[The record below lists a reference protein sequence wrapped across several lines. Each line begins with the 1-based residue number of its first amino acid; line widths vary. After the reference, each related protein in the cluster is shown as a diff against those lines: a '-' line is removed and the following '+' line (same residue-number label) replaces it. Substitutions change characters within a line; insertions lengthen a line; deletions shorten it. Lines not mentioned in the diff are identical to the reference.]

1 MLIFICL
8 RKFKVD
14 LGNSNQNLGFMKKIF
29 LIAILSMVSLGSFA
43 QNKNYLNFEAEI
55 ANKFGDFISFFDAK
69 NKLVKTILVD
79 KNGVFKDTMNVVTGR
94 YALTD
99 GNEYTIVYLKNG
111 FDLKLKMDAKKFDE
125 SIVYSGN
132 GAVENN
138 FLAQNTLFEK
148 KADIQ
153 SLLLANE
160 SDFFKEMDTKKTDD
174 LKRLEDK
181 KLDPVFVDYQ
191 KQTIEGTYNA
201 IVQYYKKNHDALVA
215 KNKMNNT
222 VSPSF
227 DYENHKGG
235 KTKLEDFKGKYVYI
249 DVWATWCGP
258 CRAEIPSLKK
268 MEELYHDKNI
278 VFVSISVDVDKD
290 HDKWKNFVT
299 EKQLGGV
306 QLFADKNWNSE
317 FITHFGITGIPR
329 FILIDPNG
337 KVVKSD
343 AVRPSSP
350 QLKEELDKL
359 LN

>member
-1 MLIFICL
+1 
-8 RKFKVD
+8 
-14 LGNSNQNLGFMKKIF
+14 MKKIF
-29 LIAILSMVSLGSFA
+29 LIAIVLMGSLNGFA
-43 QNKNYLNFEAEI
+43 QKKNYMHFEAEI
-55 ANKFGDFISFFDAK
+55 ANKFGDAISFFDAK
-69 NKLVKTILVD
+69 NKLVKTIKVD
-79 KNGVFKDTMNVVTGR
+79 NNGVFKDTMNVAEGR
-94 YALTD
+94 YALSD
-99 GNEYTIVYLKNG
+99 GNEYTIVLLKNG
-111 FDLKLKMDAKKFDE
+111 FDLKMKLDTKMFDE
-125 SIVYSGN
+125 SIVYTGK
-132 GAVENN
+132 GATENN
-138 FLAQNTLFEK
+138 FLAKNTLLEK
-148 KADIQ
+148 KADIE

-160 SDFFKEMDTKKTDD
+160 TDFFKEMDKKKADD

-181 KLDPVFVDYQ
+181 KLDPVFVDFQ
-191 KQTIEGTYNA
+191 KQTVNETYNA
-201 IVQYYKKNHDALVA
+201 IVQYYKKNHDALVV

-222 VSPSF
+222 ISPSF

-268 MEELYHDKNI
+268 MEEMYHDKNI

-290 HDKWKNFVT
+290 HEKWKNFVS

-306 QLFADKNWNSE
+306 QLFADKNWNSD
-317 FITHFGITGIPR
+317 FMLSYGINSIPR

-337 KVVKSD
+337 KVVKGN
-343 AVRPSSP
+343 ALRPSSP

>member
-1 MLIFICL
+1 M
-8 RKFKVD
+8 
-14 LGNSNQNLGFMKKIF
+14 G
-29 LIAILSMVSLGSFA
+29 SLNGFA
-43 QNKNYLNFEAEI
+43 QKKNYMHFEAEI
-55 ANKFGDFISFFDAK
+55 ANKFGDAISFFDAK
-69 NKLVKTILVD
+69 NKLVKTIKVD
-79 KNGVFKDTMNVVTGR
+79 NNGVFKDTMNVAEGR
-94 YALTD
+94 YALSD
-99 GNEYTIVYLKNG
+99 GNEYTIVFLKNG
-111 FDLKLKMDAKKFDE
+111 FDLKMKLDTKMFDE
-125 SIVYSGN
+125 SIVYTGK
-132 GAVENN
+132 GATENN
-138 FLAQNTLFEK
+138 FLAKNTLLEK
-148 KADIQ
+148 KADIE

-160 SDFFKEMDTKKTDD
+160 TDFFKEMDKKKADD

-181 KLDPVFVDYQ
+181 KLDPDFVDFQ
-191 KQTIEGTYNA
+191 KQTINETYNA

-222 VSPSF
+222 ISPSF

-268 MEELYHDKNI
+268 MEDMYHDKNI

-290 HDKWKNFVT
+290 HEKWKNFVS

-306 QLFADKNWNSE
+306 QLFADKNWNSD
-317 FITHFGITGIPR
+317 FMLSYGINSIPK

-337 KVVKSD
+337 KVVKGN
-343 AVRPSSP
+343 ALRPSSP

>member
-1 MLIFICL
+1 MGH
-8 RKFKVD
+8 K
-14 LGNSNQNLGFMKKIF
+14 NQNSFFMKKIV
-29 LIAILSMVSLGSFA
+29 LIAVVLMGSFSGFS
-43 QNKNYLNFEAEI
+43 QQKNFMRFEAEI
-55 ANKFGDFISFFDAK
+55 ANKFGDVISFFDVK
-69 NKLVKTILVD
+69 NKMVKSIKVD
-79 KNGVFKDTMNVVTGR
+79 EKGVFKDTMNLATGN
-94 YALTD
+94 YALSD
-99 GNEYTIVYLKNG
+99 GNEYTIIYLKNG

-125 SIVYSGN
+125 SIVYSGK

-160 SDFFKEMDTKKTDD
+160 SDFFKGLDKKKFDD
-174 LKRLEDK
+174 LKRLENEN
-181 KLDPVFVDYQ
+181 LDPAFVSLQ
-191 KQTIEGTYNA
+191 KQGIEESYSA
-201 IVQYYKKNHDALVA
+201 IVQYYKKNHEALLA
-215 KNKMNNT
+215 KNKLNNT
-222 VSPSF
+222 VAPSF

-249 DVWATWCGP
+249 DIWATWCGL

-268 MEELYHDKNI
+268 IEEMYHDKNI

-306 QLFADKNWNSE
+306 QLFADKNWYSD

-329 FILIDPNG
+329 FILIDPSG

-343 AVRPSSP
+343 AARPSSP

>member
-1 MLIFICL
+1 
-8 RKFKVD
+8 
-14 LGNSNQNLGFMKKIF
+14 MKKIF
-29 LIAILSMVSLGSFA
+29 LIAIVLMGSLNGFA
-43 QNKNYLNFEAEI
+43 QKKNYMHFEAEI
-55 ANKFGDFISFFDAK
+55 ANKFGDAISFFDAK
-69 NKLVKTILVD
+69 NKLVKTIKVD
-79 KNGVFKDTMNVVTGR
+79 NNGVFKDTMNVTEGR
-94 YALTD
+94 YALSD
-99 GNEYTIVYLKNG
+99 GNEYTIVFLKNG
-111 FDLKLKMDAKKFDE
+111 FDLKMKLDTKMFDE
-125 SIVYSGN
+125 SIVYTGK
-132 GAVENN
+132 GATENN
-138 FLAQNTLFEK
+138 FLAKNTLLEK
-148 KADIQ
+148 KADIE

-160 SDFFKEMDTKKTDD
+160 TDFFKEMDKKKADD

-181 KLDPVFVDYQ
+181 KLDPVFVDFQ
-191 KQTIEGTYNA
+191 KQTVNETYNA
-201 IVQYYKKNHDALVA
+201 IVQYYKKNHDALVV

-222 VSPSF
+222 ISPSF

-268 MEELYHDKNI
+268 MEEMYHDKNI

-290 HDKWKNFVT
+290 HEKWKNFVS

-306 QLFADKNWNSE
+306 QLFADKNWNSD
-317 FITHFGITGIPR
+317 FMLSYGINSIPR

-337 KVVKSD
+337 KVVKGN
-343 AVRPSSP
+343 ALRPSSP